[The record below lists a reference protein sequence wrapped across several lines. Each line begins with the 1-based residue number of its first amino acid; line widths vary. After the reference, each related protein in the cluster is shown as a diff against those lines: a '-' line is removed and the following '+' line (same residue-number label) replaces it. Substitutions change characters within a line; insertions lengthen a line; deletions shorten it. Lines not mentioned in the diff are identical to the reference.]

1 MLAEGGFFM
10 GSNHVLEIE
19 VENHLANLD
28 KLVHSIDADRDQLSL
43 SGKDLMRQL
52 RNKVKASHDMLLVA
66 KLLSEPARESIFSKV
81 RDSLSDVEEFIA
93 SQLGV
98 KTNVPHSACSSEE
111 LAYASHVR
119 PNGRP

>member
-1 MLAEGGFFM
+1 M
-10 GSNHVLEIE
+10 GSNHALEIE

-28 KLVHSIDADRDQLSL
+28 KLVDSIDADRDQKSF
-43 SGKDLMRQL
+43 SRKDLMHQL
-52 RNKVKASHDMLLVA
+52 RHKVKASHDMLHVA
-66 KLLSEPARESIFSKV
+66 KLLSEPARESMFSKV

-98 KTNVPHSACSSEE
+98 KTNFPYSACSSGE

-119 PNGRP
+119 PNGKP